1 MAAAEGAIEVADLV
15 HDHGR
20 GDGVVRALDGMSMRV
35 VPGELVAVVGPSG
48 CGKSTML
55 RILAGLVTPTG
66 GEASVGGRAAYM
78 PQSDSLLPWRRTVDN
93 AVLGAVIRGVPR
105 AEARAR
111 ARDLL
116 DDFGLAG
123 FERSWPWQL
132 SGGMRQRLAL
142 LRAFLTPADV
152 MLLDEPFGALD
163 AITRRRFQGWFEK
176 VWLDDRRS
184 VVLVTHDVEE
194 ALLLADRVVV
204 MSARPG
210 RVIAGVD
217 SPFERPRGSDLVSTS
232 AFVARK
238 ATLLRALDL

>member
-1 MAAAEGAIEVADLV
+1 VPAAEGAIVVTDLV

-20 GDGVVRALDGMSMRV
+20 GDGAVRALDGMSLRV
-35 VPGELVAVVGPSG
+35 EPGELVAVVGPSG

-55 RILAGLVTPTG
+55 RILAGLVTPTS

-78 PQSDSLLPWRRTVDN
+78 PQRDALLPWRRTVDN
-93 AVLGAVIRGVPR
+93 AVLGAVIGGLPR
-105 AEARAR
+105 AEARER
-111 ARDLL
+111 ARGLL

-142 LRAFLTPADV
+142 LRTFLTPADV

-163 AITRRRFQGWFEK
+163 AITRRRFQGWFET

-204 MSARPG
+204 MSTRPG
-210 RVIAGVD
+210 RVVAEVD
-217 SPFERPRGSDLVSTS
+217 SPFDRPRASDLVT
-232 AFVARK
+232 APDFVSRK
-238 ATLLRALDL
+238 ATLLHALDL